1 MNRSRFALTLS
12 AALLALW
19 TVPAEAQTPRGKQKP
34 PASRKAGAKLPGARL
49 SGAKKPGSKLSGT
62 KLPGSKLSGSKL
74 KRSKQRPGAVEQPA
88 EDTSL
93 SGLPTASDAPLEAA
107 PSSPDLTPP
116 SPTQQQASSAPE
128 VLGDRPW
135 AKGVSPEQ
143 QQAAMALFQSANS
156 LLKESVF
163 VQAVEKYRKALEAW
177 PHPAIH
183 YNLALA
189 LMNLDQPV
197 EVHEQLVAAL
207 RYGPAPLENEKY
219 EYARNYKTL
228 MERQLARVDIACD
241 TPGATVT
248 LDGQTLFVAP
258 GKFSGLVRPGAHS
271 IVATKEGFL
280 PTDQSRTLLPGETAA
295 LELKMFTSE
304 DLIEYRRKWAAWMPW
319 MVAGAGVAVGAGSGW
334 LHLQARDNLR
344 ALDAGV
350 TQCGGCF
357 LTPALDATLTRGNT
371 YQALAMGGYA
381 VGGAALITGVVLV
394 YLNQPQPFRIDPSQK
409 KLEVVGI
416 APLVGGGTGGILTT
430 FRF

>member
-1 MNRSRFALTLS
+1 MRTVMNRSRFAFTLS
-12 AALLALW
+12 AALLTLW
-19 TVPAEAQTPRGKQKP
+19 TAPVEAQTPGGSQKTAAVRKPVKKQ
-34 PASRKAGAKLPGARL
+34 
-49 SGAKKPGSKLSGT
+49 SGAKQPGSKQRRGT
-62 KLPGSKLSGSKL
+62 
-74 KRSKQRPGAVEQPA
+74 RRQPVA
-88 EDTSL
+88 EPAPESSVSEIPAT
-93 SGLPTASDAPLEAA
+93 SDAPLDAA
-107 PSSPDLTPP
+107 LQPAAEPPHLVPPPP
-116 SPTQQQASSAPE
+116 STQPASGAAAE
-128 VLGDRPW
+128 RPW
-135 AKGVSPEQ
+135 AKGVSKEQ
-143 QQAAMALFQSANS
+143 QEAAMALFQAANA

-163 VQAVEKYRKALEAW
+163 VQAVEKYREALAAW

-207 RYGPAPLENEKY
+207 RYGPAPLEQEKY
-219 EYARNYKTL
+219 EYARNYRTL
-228 MERQLARVDIACD
+228 MERQLARVELSCD
-241 TPGATVT
+241 TPGTTVT

-258 GKFSGLVRPGAHS
+258 GRYSGLVRPGAHS

-304 DLIEYRRKWAAWMPW
+304 DLLEYRRRWAAWMPW
-319 MVAGAGVAVGAGSGW
+319 MVVGAGVAVGAGSGW

-357 LTPALDATLTRGNT
+357 LSPNLDATLTRGNT
-371 YQALAMGGYA
+371 YQGLAMGGYA
-381 VGGAALITGVVLV
+381 AGGAALITGVVLV
-394 YLNQPQPFRIDPSQK
+394 YLNQPQPYQIDPNQK
-409 KLEVVGI
+409 KLEVVGV
-416 APLVGGGTGGILTT
+416 APLIGGGTGGILTT

>member
-19 TVPAEAQTPRGKQKP
+19 TVPTEAQTPRGKQKA
-34 PASRKAGAKLPGARL
+34 PAVRKAGTKL
-49 SGAKKPGSKLSGT
+49 SGAKKPGA
-62 KLPGSKLSGSKL
+62 KLPGSKQRGGK
-74 KRSKQRPGAVEQPA
+74 KRPGAVEKPA
-88 EDTSL
+88 EDAAL
-93 SGLPTASDAPLEAA
+93 SGLPTASDAPVESA
-107 PSSPDLTPP
+107 PASPDLTPP
-116 SPTQQQASSAPE
+116 APAPQPQAATAPE
-128 VLGDRPW
+128 PAGERPW

-143 QQAAMALFQSANS
+143 QKAAMALFQSANA

-163 VQAVEKYRKALEAW
+163 VQAVEKYRQALDAW

-207 RYGPAPLENEKY
+207 RFGPAPLETEKY

-228 MERQLARVDIACD
+228 MERQLARVDISCD
-241 TPGATVT
+241 TPGTTVT
-248 LDGQTLFVAP
+248 MDGQTLFVAP
-258 GKFSGLVRPGAHS
+258 GKYSGLVRPGAHS
-271 IVATKEGFL
+271 IVASKEGFL
-280 PTDQSRTLLPGETAA
+280 PTDQSRTLLPGETAT
-295 LELKMFTSE
+295 LQLKMFTSE

-319 MVAGAGVAVGAGSGW
+319 AVMGAGVAVGAGSGW

-357 LTPALDATLTRGNT
+357 LTPTLDATLNRGNT

-394 YLNQPQPFRIDPSQK
+394 FINQPQPFQIDPNQK
-409 KLEVVGI
+409 KVETVSV

>member
-12 AALLALW
+12 AALLSLW
-19 TVPAEAQTPRGKQKP
+19 TAPAEAQASRGKQKT
-34 PASRKAGAKLPGARL
+34 AAVRKPLKKLPGF
-49 SGAKKPGSKLSGT
+49 KKPGARPLG
-62 KLPGSKLSGSKL
+62 G
-74 KRSKQRPGAVEQPA
+74 KQRLRGKKRPGAVEQPA
-88 EDTSL
+88 D
-93 SGLPTASDAPLEAA
+93 GLAPSEHSTASDAPLDPALA
-107 PSSPDLTPP
+107 PPNLTPP
-116 SPTQQQASSAPE
+116 STSPQQAGTAPE
-128 VLGDRPW
+128 VLADRPW
-135 AKGVSPEQ
+135 AKGVAPEQ
-143 QQAAMALFQSANS
+143 QQAAMALFQSANA

-163 VQAVEKYRKALEAW
+163 VQAVEKYREALKAW

-207 RYGPAPLENEKY
+207 RHGPAPLENEKY

-228 MERQLARVDIACD
+228 MERQLARVDISCD
-241 TPGATVT
+241 TPGTTVT
-248 LDGQTLFVAP
+248 MDGQTLFVAP
-258 GKFSGLVRPGAHS
+258 GRYSGLVRPGAHS

-295 LELKMFTSE
+295 LQLKMFTSD

-319 MVAGAGVAVGAGSGW
+319 VVAGAGVAVGAGSGW

-371 YQALAMGGYA
+371 YQALAVGGYA
-381 VGGAALITGVVLV
+381 VGGAALLTGAVLV

-409 KLEVVGI
+409 KVEVVGVT
-416 APLVGGGTGGILTT
+416 PLIGGGTGGILTT

>member
-12 AALLALW
+12 AALLTAW
-19 TVPAEAQTPRGKQKP
+19 TAPVYAQASRGKQKTAAVRKP
-34 PASRKAGAKLPGARL
+34 LKKPAGATKAGTKL
-49 SGAKKPGSKLSGT
+49 SGARKPGSK
-62 KLPGSKLSGSKL
+62 KPGA
-74 KRSKQRPGAVEQPA
+74 RQRPGAVEPTG
-88 EDTSL
+88 DTSL
-93 SGLPTASDAPLEAA
+93 SELPTASDAPLD
-107 PSSPDLTPP
+107 SPLEPNLAPP
-116 SPTQQQASSAPE
+116 SPTTGQAATASE
-128 VLGDRPW
+128 TLGDRPW

-143 QQAAMALFQSANS
+143 QQAAMALFQSANA

-163 VQAVEKYRKALEAW
+163 VQAVEKYRAALEAW

-207 RYGPAPLENEKY
+207 RFGPAPLETEKY

-228 MERQLARVDIACD
+228 MERQLARVDISCD

-248 LDGQTLFVAP
+248 MDGQTLFVAP
-258 GKFSGLVRPGAHS
+258 GKYSGLVRPGAHS
-271 IVATKEGFL
+271 IVASKEGFL

-295 LELKMFTSE
+295 LQLKMFTSD

-319 MVAGAGVAVGAGSGW
+319 AVVGAGVALGAGSGY
-334 LHLQARDNLR
+334 LHLQARENLR

-357 LTPALDATLTRGNT
+357 LSPALDATLTRGNT
-371 YQALAMGGYA
+371 YQSLAIGGYA
-381 VGGAALITGVVLV
+381 VGGAALLTGVVLV
-394 YLNQPQPFRIDPSQK
+394 FINQPEPFQIDPNQK
-409 KLEVVGI
+409 KVQVVGV
-416 APLVGGGTGGILTT
+416 APLIGGGTGGLLTT

>member
-12 AALLALW
+12 AALLTVW
-19 TVPAEAQTPRGKQKP
+19 TAPAQAQASRGKQK
-34 PASRKAGAKLPGARL
+34 AAAVRKPVKKLPGASKAGTKL
-49 SGAKKPGSKLSGT
+49 SGARKPGSK
-62 KLPGSKLSGSKL
+62 KPGA
-74 KRSKQRPGAVEQPA
+74 RQRPGAVEQPA
-88 EDTSL
+88 DTSL
-93 SGLPTASDAPLEAA
+93 SELPTASDAPLDEALPA
-107 PSSPDLTPP
+107 PDLAPPPP
-116 SPTQQQASSAPE
+116 STQQAGISSE
-128 VLGDRPW
+128 VLADRPW

-143 QQAAMALFQSANS
+143 QQAAMALFQSANA

-163 VQAVEKYRKALEAW
+163 VQAVEKYRAALEAW
-177 PHPAIH
+177 KHPAIH

-197 EVHEQLVAAL
+197 EVHEQLVEAL

-228 MERQLARVDIACD
+228 MERQLARVDISCD

-258 GKFSGLVRPGAHS
+258 GRYSGLVRPGAHS
-271 IVATKEGFL
+271 IVATKQGFL

-295 LELKMFTSE
+295 LQLKMFTSD

-319 MVAGAGVAVGAGSGW
+319 VVAGAGVAVGAGSGW
-334 LHLQARDNLR
+334 LHLQARDSLR
-344 ALDAGV
+344 VLDAGV

-357 LTPALDATLTRGNT
+357 LTPTLDSTLTRGNT
-371 YQALAMGGYA
+371 YQALAIGGYA
-381 VGGAALITGVVLV
+381 VGGAALLTGAVLV
-394 YLNQPQPFRIDPSQK
+394 YLNQPQPFQVDPNQK
-409 KLEVVGI
+409 KVEVVGV
-416 APLVGGGTGGILTT
+416 APLIGGGTGGILTT

>member
-1 MNRSRFALTLS
+1 MRKVMNRSRFALTLS
-12 AALLALW
+12 AALLTVW
-19 TVPAEAQTPRGKQKP
+19 TAPAHAQASRGKQKT
-34 PASRKAGAKLPGARL
+34 AAVRKPVKKLPGAKQPGGKQRL
-49 SGAKKPGSKLSGT
+49 
-62 KLPGSKLSGSKL
+62 
-74 KRSKQRPGAVEQPA
+74 RSKQRPGAVEQPA
-88 EDTSL
+88 AGAAL
-93 SGLPTASDAPLEAA
+93 SELPTASDAPLDPALAA
-107 PSSPDLTPP
+107 PGLVPP
-116 SPTQQQASSAPE
+116 SPAPQQAGLSSEPPA
-128 VLGDRPW
+128 DRPW

-143 QQAAMALFQSANS
+143 QQAAMALFQSANA

-163 VQAVEKYRKALEAW
+163 VQAVEKYRAALEAW

-207 RYGPAPLENEKY
+207 RHGPAPLENEKY

-228 MERQLARVDIACD
+228 MERQLARVDISCD

-248 LDGQTLFVAP
+248 MDGQTLFVAP
-258 GKFSGLVRPGAHS
+258 GKYSGLVRPGAHS

-295 LELKMFTSE
+295 LQLKMFTSD

-319 MVAGAGVAVGAGSGW
+319 MVAGAGVAMGAGSGW

-344 ALDAGV
+344 TLDAGV

-371 YQALAMGGYA
+371 YQALAIGGYA
-381 VGGAALITGVVLV
+381 VGGAALLTGVVLV

-409 KLEVVGI
+409 KVEVVGV

>member
-19 TVPAEAQTPRGKQKP
+19 TAPAEAQTPRGKQKA
-34 PASRKAGAKLPGARL
+34 PAVRKAGTKL
-49 SGAKKPGSKLSGT
+49 SGAKKPGA
-62 KLPGSKLSGSKL
+62 KLPGSKQRGG
-74 KRSKQRPGAVEQPA
+74 KQRPGAVEKPA
-88 EDTSL
+88 EDAAL
-93 SGLPTASDAPLEAA
+93 SGLPTASDAPLESA
-107 PSSPDLTPP
+107 PASPDLTPP
-116 SPTQQQASSAPE
+116 APAPQPQAATAPE
-128 VLGDRPW
+128 PTGERPW

-143 QQAAMALFQSANS
+143 QKAAMALFQAANA

-163 VQAVEKYRKALEAW
+163 VQAVEKYRQAIDAW

-207 RYGPAPLENEKY
+207 RFGPAPLETEKY

-228 MERQLARVDIACD
+228 MERQLARVDISCD
-241 TPGATVT
+241 TPGTTVT
-248 LDGQTLFVAP
+248 MDGQTLFVAP
-258 GKFSGLVRPGAHS
+258 GKYSGLVRPGAHS
-271 IVATKEGFL
+271 IVASKEGFL
-280 PTDQSRTLLPGETAA
+280 PTDQSRTLLPGETAT
-295 LELKMFTSE
+295 LQLKMFTSE

-319 MVAGAGVAVGAGSGW
+319 AVVGAGVAVGAGSGW

-357 LTPALDATLTRGNT
+357 LTPALDATLNRGNT
-371 YQALAMGGYA
+371 YQALAMTGYA

-394 YLNQPQPFRIDPSQK
+394 FINQPQPFQIDPNQK
-409 KLEVVGI
+409 KVETVSV

>member
-19 TVPAEAQTPRGKQKP
+19 TLPAEAQTPRGKPKAP
-34 PASRKAGAKLPGARL
+34 VARKAGAKPAGTKKP
-49 SGAKKPGSKLSGT
+49 GAKK
-62 KLPGSKLSGSKL
+62 PGSKLSGSKL
-74 KRSKQRPGAVEQPA
+74 KRGKQRPVAEEQPA
-88 EDTSL
+88 DDTSV
-93 SGLPTASDAPLEAA
+93 SGLPTTSDAPLDTA
-107 PSSPDLTPP
+107 SPPPGLTPP
-116 SPTQQQASSAPE
+116 APDTQQASSAPE

-143 QQAAMALFQSANS
+143 QKAAMVLFQSANA

-163 VQAVEKYRKALEAW
+163 VQAVEKYRQALEAW

-228 MERQLARVDIACD
+228 MERQLARVDISCD

-248 LDGQTLFVAP
+248 MDGQTLFVAP
-258 GKFSGLVRPGAHS
+258 GKYSGLVRPGAHS

-295 LELKMFTSE
+295 LQLKMFTSE

-319 MVAGAGVAVGAGSGW
+319 TVVGAGVALGAGSGW

-350 TQCGGCF
+350 TACGGCF

-371 YQALAMGGYA
+371 YQALAIGGYA
-381 VGGAALITGVVLV
+381 VGGAALVTGVVLV
-394 YLNQPQPFRIDPSQK
+394 FINQPQPFRIDPNQK
-409 KLEVVGI
+409 KLETGMSV

>member
-1 MNRSRFALTLS
+1 MRTVMNRSRFALTLS
-12 AALLALW
+12 AALLMLW
-19 TVPAEAQTPRGKQKP
+19 TAPAQAQASRGKQKS
-34 PASRKAGAKLPGARL
+34 AAVRK
-49 SGAKKPGSKLSGT
+49 SVKKQPGSKQ
-62 KLPGSKLSGSKL
+62 PGSKQLGAKNKL
-74 KRSKQRPGAVEQPA
+74 RSKQRPGAVEQPA
-88 EDTSL
+88 GAATTE
-93 SGLPTASDAPLEAA
+93 PFTASDAPLEATTPGA
-107 PSSPDLTPP
+107 PDLAPPPP
-116 SPTQQQASSAPE
+116 STPQAATVSEPAGE
-128 VLGDRPW
+128 RPW
-135 AKGVSPEQ
+135 AKGVSKEQ
-143 QQAAMALFQSANS
+143 QAAAMALFQSANA

-163 VQAVEKYRKALEAW
+163 VQAVEKYREALNAW
-177 PHPAIH
+177 QHPAIH

-207 RYGPAPLENEKY
+207 RFGPAPLETEKY

-228 MERQLARVDIACD
+228 MERQLARVDISCD

-258 GKFSGLVRPGAHS
+258 GNYSGLVRPGAHS

-295 LELKMFTSE
+295 LQLKMFTSE

-319 MVAGAGVAVGAGSGW
+319 MVVGAGVAVGASSGW

-357 LTPALDATLTRGNT
+357 LTPAMDATLTRGNT
-371 YQALAMGGYA
+371 YQSLAMGGYA
-381 VGGAALITGVVLV
+381 AGGAALITGVVLV
-394 YLNQPQPFRIDPSQK
+394 FINQPQPFQIDPNQK
-409 KLEVVGI
+409 KVEVVGVT
-416 APLVGGGTGGILTT
+416 PLIGGGTGGILTT